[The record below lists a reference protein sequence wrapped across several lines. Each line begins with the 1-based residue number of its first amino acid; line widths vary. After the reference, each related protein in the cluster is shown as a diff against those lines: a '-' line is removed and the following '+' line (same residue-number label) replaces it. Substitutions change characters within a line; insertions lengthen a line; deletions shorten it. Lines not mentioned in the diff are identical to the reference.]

1 MSIVVLFINSKVEK
15 TQGCPIVGIIYL
27 IYGTFLQWD
36 ETAIN
41 IEKHKRT
48 LGNANYF
55 SFQNTNM
62 SAT

>member
-1 MSIVVLFINSKVEK
+1 M
-15 TQGCPIVGIIYL
+15 
-27 IYGTFLQWD
+27 QWD
-36 ETAIN
+36 DTAIN
-41 IEKHKRT
+41 IEKHKGT

>member
-15 TQGCPIVGIIYL
+15 TQGCPIIGIFFL

-48 LGNANYF
+48 LGNAN
-55 SFQNTNM
+55 
-62 SAT
+62 

>member
-15 TQGCPIVGIIYL
+15 IQRCPIIGIIYL
-27 IYGTFLQWD
+27 IYATFMQWD
-36 ETAIN
+36 KTAIN